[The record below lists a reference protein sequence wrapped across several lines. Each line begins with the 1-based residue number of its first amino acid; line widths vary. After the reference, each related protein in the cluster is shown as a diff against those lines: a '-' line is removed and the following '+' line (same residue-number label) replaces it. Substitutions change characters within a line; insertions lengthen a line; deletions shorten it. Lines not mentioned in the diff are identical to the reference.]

1 MLRNN
6 LLHLTRAQAYL
17 EIQVGLCL
25 NGILPKYAGIC
36 ILTPKSLP
44 TCGNRFLKVMLK
56 QQFIC
61 IALRVIGQEIY
72 LVS

>member
-6 LLHLTRAQAYL
+6 LLNLTRAQAYL

-36 ILTPKSLP
+36 ILKPKSLP
-44 TCGNRFLKVMLK
+44 ACGNTFLKVMLK
-56 QQFIC
+56 
-61 IALRVIGQEIY
+61 
-72 LVS
+72 